1 MEKIEDD
8 NIQSIINDSTEI
20 KQRIIIVVA
29 SYING
34 SLSLHLDKNI
44 KLEEKDKQSIIS
56 QDSFKSIKEL
66 ELIYDVNSITNKL
79 AIDQIDYLRN
89 ELIEASSRKEIKDNL
104 SPKIEDSGTSLSQYE
119 SLEEDE
125 E

>member
-8 NIQSIINDSTEI
+8 SIQSIINDNI
-20 KQRIIIVVA
+20 GMKQRTIIVVA
-29 SYING
+29 SYFNG
-34 SLSLHLDKNI
+34 SLSLHLNKNI
-44 KLEEKDKQSIIS
+44 KLDEKEKQSIIS

-66 ELIYDVNSITNKL
+66 ELIYDVTSITNKL
-79 AIDQIDYLRN
+79 TIDQIDYLRN
-89 ELIEASSRKEIKDNL
+89 ELIEVSSRKEIKNNL

>member
-8 NIQSIINDSTEI
+8 HIQNIINDNTGI
-20 KQRIIIVVA
+20 KQRTIIVVA

-44 KLEEKDKQSIIS
+44 KLDEKDKQSIIS

-79 AIDQIDYLRN
+79 TIDQIDYLRN
-89 ELIEASSRKEIKDNL
+89 ELIEASSREEIKNNL

>member
-8 NIQSIINDSTEI
+8 NIQSIINDNTGI
-20 KQRIIIVVA
+20 KQRTIIVVA

-44 KLEEKDKQSIIS
+44 QLEEKDKQSIIS
-56 QDSFKSIKEL
+56 QDSFKSIKQL

-89 ELIEASSRKEIKDNL
+89 ELIEASSEEEIKDNL